1 MTSVKVAVRV
11 RPRNQREDASTT
23 IIEMDGNKTKIT
35 NPKVPETGE
44 MGDHG
49 RDHLKLREFTF
60 DHSFWS
66 VSPDDPHFVAQE
78 QVFKALGLDVVSAAF
93 EGYNV
98 CVFAYGQTGSG
109 KTYTMMGSEG
119 NPGLIPRFCEE
130 LFARMDDPSATYRT
144 QVSYLE
150 IYNEKVRD
158 LLKYSSSNVKP
169 SHKLRIREHPK
180 EGPYVQ
186 DLSHHTVVSY
196 DGIAQLM
203 SKGNANRTTAA
214 TLMNDV
220 SSRSHAIFTITF
232 TQAKFEDGL
241 PSERQSKIH
250 LVDLA
255 GSERADASG
264 ATGQRL
270 KEGGSINRSLVTLGN
285 VISILAEA
293 SEEKVHRSRGTFI
306 PYRDSVL
313 TWLLKDSLGG
323 NAKTIMIATISPA
336 DINYGETLSTLR
348 YANRAKNIINRPTVN
363 EDANVRLIRELREE
377 IARLKALL
385 TGTDNISSPRVQ
397 EKLHENEA
405 RIKVLTAEWADKWRE
420 SASILQ
426 EEKNLELRKEGVG
439 VILDSTL
446 PHLIGVSD
454 DILSTGIM
462 LYHLKEG
469 ITTIGTEDSDEPQ
482 DITIAGP
489 EVEQQHCVIEYRNGV
504 VTLHPIEEALCTVNG
519 HLVTDPVKLQQGEV
533 VVLGRTN
540 MFRFNHPAEAQ
551 KLKQMRKA
559 HSTLSLSNNSHVL
572 GNSRTSLLSHSM
584 ADLYQSNDSLYSP
597 AASKQGVIWEFEETH
612 REEQEMLDT
621 RRQEIEDLEERH
633 RQKERGWQTQQS
645 QLEEELKTKEQ
656 QVADLQDKMTVI
668 RETMSPAKS
677 IEEALQRLEEQEQT
691 QLMETRQ
698 MKEQLLKEL
707 HDLDSHH
714 AAADSSMELA
724 LSQVDQ
730 QLASRQVQISA
741 LQEES
746 GHRRKAL
753 QEEKQKEEE
762 RTEALK
768 SELTAV
774 RGEIKE
780 RRETLLAQDP
790 QLQATYS
797 QLTQAESQLR
807 EQYTKLDQT
816 KNAEWKGILDS
827 LSEENYRIEEAWQ
840 DLTEQE
846 SAVDQKLSQGR
857 FASDQ
862 ERMECE
868 NHKEQLL
875 QARILLKEEE
885 EKIATT
891 QQKEMERVEG
901 EMEKWTQQ
909 KENELSAA
917 EKKRDDLLRQH
928 SKEIDSLFVQSELK
942 LSEIQ
947 TQQEKSFGV
956 DRLLK
961 SLEEDVQ
968 KQIGDLQEE
977 QKKLMGVK
985 EKKQKERKMAEEEKT
1000 QREKELED
1008 RLKDIQEWSD
1018 REMQKIKDEKQ
1029 RLVSLQKQVE
1039 ENQGNQDGLDCTG
1052 SAATQVLQEREKE
1065 LEEKKKECEALE
1077 EQICSLQEEL
1087 SSQQRQQEEERDR
1100 DMDTIEFKKLQLQEL
1115 ERQERIN
1122 ALVEQEVK
1130 RRLFDEKVERE
1141 KQRRMER
1148 EKERQEREKEIQKL
1162 KSVHERELR
1171 HLRAKLEN
1179 SKEGSKSN
1187 PYGHYGSLDST
1198 SNNRK
1203 KLVRQL
1209 SVGRPCHVEIAIPN
1223 YALHGAGRDTHYEYE
1238 VKVKIGDE
1246 MWSVFRRYSKFREL
1260 HQTMRK
1266 KYPNVDILVF
1276 PPRKLFHKSERVA
1289 AERRVLLEQYL
1300 ANLIEL
1306 CQRCRECP
1314 LHPDNN
1320 PFLTKHIL
1328 ADFDPFFRRG
1338 LFEHTRLITS

>member
-11 RPRNQREDASTT
+11 RPLNQREDASTT
-23 IIEMDGNKTKIT
+23 IIAMEGNKTKIT
-35 NPKVPETGE
+35 NPKVSETGE
-44 MGDHG
+44 IGDHG
-49 RDHLKLREFTF
+49 RDNLKLREFTF

-66 VSPDDPHFVAQE
+66 VSPADSHFVTQE

-109 KTYTMMGSEG
+109 KTYTMMGAQD

-130 LFARMDDPSATYRT
+130 LFTRMDDPSATYRT

-150 IYNEKVRD
+150 IYNEMVRD
-158 LLKYSSSNVKP
+158 LLKYSSSGRP

-196 DGIAQLM
+196 EGIAQLM
-203 SKGNANRTTAA
+203 NKGNSNRTTAA

-285 VISILAEA
+285 VISVLAEA
-293 SEEKVHRSRGTFI
+293 SSEERGPRSRATFI

-336 DINYGETLSTLR
+336 DINYGETMSTLR

-377 IARLKALL
+377 IARLKALID
-385 TGTDNISSPRVQ
+385 GTDNISSPGVQ
-397 EKLHENEA
+397 ERLHENEA
-405 RIKVLTAEWADKWRE
+405 RIKVLTEEWAGKWRE

-482 DITIAGP
+482 DMSIAGP
-489 EVEQQHCVIEYRNGV
+489 EVEHQHCVIEYCNGV
-504 VTLHPIEEALCTVNG
+504 VTLHPIEDALCMVNG
-519 HLVTDPVKLQQGEV
+519 QTITEPVKLQQGEV
-533 VVLGRTN
+533 VVFGRTN

-559 HSTLSLSNNSHVL
+559 HSTLSLSKTPVL

-597 AASKQGVIWEFEETH
+597 SAWEFEETH
-612 REEQEMLDT
+612 REEQEMLDG
-621 RRQEIEDLEERH
+621 RRQEIDNLEESH
-633 RQKERGWQTQQS
+633 KEKERNWQKQQRH
-645 QLEEELKTKEQ
+645 LEEELKVKEQ
-656 QVADLQDKMTVI
+656 QLTEVKDKMMVI

-677 IEEALQRLEEQEQT
+677 IEEAFQRLEEQEQT
-691 QLMETRQ
+691 QLQETRH
-698 MKEQLLKEL
+698 MKEHLLQEL
-707 HDLDSHH
+707 QDLDSGHS
-714 AAADSSMELA
+714 ASDSNLALA
-724 LSQVDQ
+724 LSQLDQ
-730 QLASRQVQISA
+730 QLASRHVQITA

-753 QEEKQKEEE
+753 QDDRQKEED
-762 RTEALK
+762 RTEALR

-774 RGEIKE
+774 RTEIKE
-780 RRETLLAQDP
+780 QRDKLFSQDTQLETTYKELA
-790 QLQATYS
+790 
-797 QLTQAESQLR
+797 QAESELR
-807 EQYTKLDQT
+807 EQHAKLDQT
-816 KNAEWKGILDS
+816 KNAEWKTILDG

-840 DLTEQE
+840 DLTEQMA
-846 SAVDQKLSQGR
+846 AVDQKLARGS
-857 FASDQ
+857 FPSDKA
-862 ERMECE
+862 RMECE

-885 EKIATT
+885 EKIAST
-891 QQKEMERVEG
+891 QQREMERVEN

-909 KENELSAA
+909 KENEVSAT
-917 EKKRDDLLRQH
+917 EKKRDGLLRQQ
-928 SKEIDSLFVQSELK
+928 SKEMNGLFLQAESK
-942 LSEIQ
+942 RSEIQ
-947 TQQEKSFGV
+947 AQQEKCCGV

-961 SLEEDVQ
+961 SLDEDVH
-968 KQIGDLQEE
+968 KQISVLQEE
-977 QKKLMGVK
+977 GKKLTNTR
-985 EKKQKERKMAEEEKT
+985 EKKLQERRIAEEEKGE
-1000 QREKELED
+1000 REKEIET

-1018 REMQKIKDEKQ
+1018 CEMQKIQEEKQ

-1039 ENQGNQDGLDCTG
+1039 ENQGNQQDLDCSD
-1052 SAATQVLQEREKE
+1052 SAATHILQEREKE
-1065 LEEKKKECEALE
+1065 LEGKKKECALLE
-1077 EQICSLQEEL
+1077 EQVWALQEEL
-1087 SSQQRQQEEERDR
+1087 STQQRQQDEERDR
-1100 DMDTIEFKKLQLQEL
+1100 DMDSIEFKKLQLQEL

-1148 EKERQEREKEIQKL
+1148 EKERQDREKEIQKL

-1171 HLRAKLEN
+1171 QLRAKLEN
-1179 SKEGSKSN
+1179 SKESSKSN
-1187 PYGHYGSLDST
+1187 PYAHSGSLDS

-1209 SVGRPCHVEIAIPN
+1209 SVGRPCSVEITIPN
-1223 YALHGAGRDTHYEYE
+1223 YALHGTGRDSHYEYE
-1238 VKVKIGDE
+1238 VKIKIGE
-1246 MWSVFRRYSKFREL
+1246 EIWSVFRRYSKFREV

-1289 AERRVLLEQYL
+1289 AERRILLEQYL
-1300 ANLIEL
+1300 SNLIEL
-1306 CQRCRECP
+1306 CQRSRDCP
-1314 LHPDNN
+1314 LHSDNN

-1338 LFEHTRLITS
+1338 LFEPSRHMSS